1 MRILVIED
9 EALIADLIAETLERA
24 GHEIVALCGSLA
36 KAEQALAEVSMDVTV
51 LDANL
56 RGESTEHLATD
67 LQRRG
72 VPVIVIS
79 GYEAAELSGALR
91 SAPALRKP
99 FSPSRLIDAINE
111 AGAAD

>member
-9 EALIADLIAETLERA
+9 EALIADLIAEILKNA
-24 GHEIVALCGSLA
+24 GHEIVGLCGSLA
-36 KAEQALAEVSMDVTV
+36 RAEVAVAEVSMDVAI

-79 GYEAAELSGALR
+79 GYEPAELTGALCN
-91 SAPALRKP
+91 APALRKP
-99 FSPSRLIDAINE
+99 FSPGRLRELLD
-111 AGAAD
+111 GVCPRG

>member
-9 EALIADLIAETLERA
+9 EALIADLIAETLKRA

-36 KAEQALAEVSMDVTV
+36 RAEKALTEVSMDVAV

-56 RGESTEHLATD
+56 RGESTEHLAKD

-79 GYEAAELSGALR
+79 GYESAELSGALR
-91 SAPALRKP
+91 GAPTLRKP
-99 FSPSRLIDAINE
+99 FSPGSLINAINDVK
-111 AGAAD
+111 AAS